1 MPLFTTPRSRSKY
14 RAAAMEIDMALIN
27 VGEAL
32 REDLDADREV
42 LEIIY
47 EELRDAKERL
57 AKLAKEKD

>member
-1 MPLFTTPRSRSKY
+1 MPLFTTPRSRKKY
-14 RAAAMEIDMALIN
+14 RAAVMEIDMALIN

-32 REDLDADREV
+32 REDLDTDKEA

>member
-1 MPLFTTPRSRSKY
+1 
-14 RAAAMEIDMALIN
+14 MEIDMALIN

-32 REDLDADREV
+32 REDLDTDKEA

>member
-1 MPLFTTPRSRSKY
+1 MPLFTTPRSRNKY
-14 RAAAMEIDMALIN
+14 RAAVMEIDMALIN

-32 REDLDADREV
+32 REDLDADKEA